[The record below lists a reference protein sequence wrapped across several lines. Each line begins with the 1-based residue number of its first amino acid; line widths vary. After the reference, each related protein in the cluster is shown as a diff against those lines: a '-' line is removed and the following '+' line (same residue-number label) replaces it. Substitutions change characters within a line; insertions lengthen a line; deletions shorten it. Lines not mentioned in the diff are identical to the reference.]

1 VDGGARSRPRGP
13 RQARGLGA
21 AHSPAPSRVLTGAPP
36 PIPSSPAA
44 AGVAFSRLT
53 PEGALDGPAI
63 RVTRRGRGAVDAPRG
78 AGGARRWGAASAAD
92 ALGNRVYLAVPYAPP
107 QGAGGAAWI
116 AVIDDA

>member
-1 VDGGARSRPRGP
+1 
-13 RQARGLGA
+13 LGA